1 MKKYQVTVNGEAHIV
16 TAYSARVAINK
27 ILKSVIG
34 TRTAD
39 KMLPLTIKVE
49 GTKRNV

>member
-1 MKKYQVTVNGEAHIV
+1 MKTYVVTVNGDTWQIP
-16 TAYSARVAINK
+16 AYSARVAINK

-39 KMLPLTIKVE
+39 KMLPLIIKVS
-49 GTKRNV
+49 TLKK